1 MRGASRLPTYV
12 GRIIIVVGFLMI
24 VVAWD
29 GAAELDFIQG
39 QFPYLLS
46 GAIPGLAL
54 IIVGAGLEYVQT
66 MRQSSAQRARQMA
79 EINVSVVKLIG
90 YVKET
95 GGLIQ
100 GPDTDPHADL
110 DAQEHDR
117 LAALQGGTALASAP
131 DPGPASGTGA
141 AASTAV
147 AQRTQDTAAVAPADE
162 LVVAGR
168 SSFHDPEC
176 HLVSGR
182 DDMAAISRLE
192 AEGQGLNACRV
203 CKP

>member
-12 GRIIIVVGFLMI
+12 GRILIVVGFLMI

-54 IIVGAGLEYVQT
+54 IIIGAGLEYVQT
-66 MRQSSAQRARQMA
+66 MRQFSAQRARQMA
-79 EINVSVVKLIG
+79 EINLSVVKLIA

-100 GPDTDPHADL
+100 GADTAD
-110 DAQEHDR
+110 AEIERHER
-117 LAALQGGTALASAP
+117 EAAVPPGEGVARQAP
-131 DPGPASGTGA
+131 AVRPASGAGA
-141 AASTAV
+141 VASTAV
-147 AQRTQDTAAVAPADE
+147 AERTEDTAVLPTDE
-162 LVVAGR
+162 TVVAGR
-168 SSFHDPEC
+168 SSFHAPEC

-182 DDMAAISRLE
+182 DDMATISRLE
-192 AEGQGLNACRV
+192 AEGQGLSACRV